1 MNILVPIEEPVV
13 ARQPADL
20 LAGRWNIAMAL
31 TSKGYAGSMSDG
43 SQAGMELLPP
53 EFEPLLRTPFGAPV
67 PVRSPTAEPIPA
79 TTEPEARSAANR
91 KSLARFPYQRP
102 STESPRTER
111 S

>member
-1 MNILVPIEEPVV
+1 MNVLVPIEEPVV

-53 EFEPLLRTPFGAPV
+53 QVRAIIADAIWRT
-67 PVRSPTAEPIPA
+67 
-79 TTEPEARSAANR
+79 
-91 KSLARFPYQRP
+91 
-102 STESPRTER
+102 RT